1 MFRFNTESKT
11 QLTTNYEAI
20 RISLASPDKIRSWSH
35 GEVTKPETINYRTF
49 KPERDGLFCARIF
62 GPVSDWECLC
72 GKYKRMKHRGV
83 ICDKCGVEVTQSKV
97 RRERL
102 GHIELASP
110 CSHVWFFKGLPSR
123 IGHLLDITLRD
134 LEKILY
140 FETYIVIDPGDVTDL
155 KEKDLLTDERYRE
168 LSREYPNQFV
178 AKMGA
183 EAIKELLMKIDINEL
198 VDDLR
203 QKMRDE
209 TSQQKKLKFSKRLKV
224 ANSFARSGNNPE
236 WMILDVLPV
245 IPPEL
250 RPLVPL
256 DGGRFATSDLN
267 DLYRRVI
274 NRNNRLKKLIELRA
288 PEVIVRNE
296 KRMLQEAVDA
306 LFDNG
311 RRGRVLRGA
320 NNRPL
325 KSLSGTLKGKQGR
338 FRQNLLGKRVDY
350 SGRSVIVVGPELKL
364 HQCGLP
370 KKMALELFKPFI
382 YHKLEKEQHAATIK
396 QAREMVER
404 QEDIVW
410 EILDSVIQEHPVLLN
425 RAPTLHRL
433 GIQAFEPVLV
443 EGKAIKIHPLVCT
456 AFNADF
462 DGDQMAV
469 HIPLSPEAQ
478 IEASVLMLAS
488 KNLRS
493 PASGQPITVPSQDI
507 VLGCYYLTLA
517 RDEMKG
523 EGKAF
528 NSIEDVLLALDAE
541 VIETQSKIK
550 LRWRG
555 DLIDLTVEHNQQDV
569 IRATVRENIDQV
581 IETTAGRVILNERL
595 TRDGLPFVNGTLKK
609 KGLQSLVS
617 FSQLRLGD
625 DATVALLDDLKA
637 MGFLYATKSGMSI
650 GIDDMVTPASKRDII
665 EEARKEVD
673 KLQKQYEE
681 ATMTNME
688 RENKVT
694 AIWSEVTDRVAGA
707 MFDAM
712 KKREKERKELNPILV
727 MADSGARGSDAQI
740 RQLAGMRGLMA
751 KPSGEIIETPIV
763 ANFREGLNVLQ
774 YFISTHGAR
783 KGLADTA
790 LKTADSGYLTRRL
803 VDVAQDVIVSEED
816 CGTLK
821 GVWAEAIIRNGEEVE
836 SLRDRIVGCTSL
848 DDIVDPVDGTTI
860 VEANKEIDED
870 LAGAVQLSG
879 LQKVRIRSPLTCES
893 RRGICVKCYGRNL
906 ATGETV
912 EIGEAV
918 GVIAAQS
925 IGEPGTQLTMR
936 TFHVGGTARLE
947 QETKHTAA
955 MDGTVKFIGDWN
967 IIKNRKKE
975 MISMRRQPSELGL
988 LDDRG
993 REVARYK
1000 IVYGAQLHVKD
1011 GQKVKEDDVLAT
1023 WDPFTFAILTESTG
1037 TVKFQDLKEGRTVE
1051 QEIDKVTGQIRLVVK
1066 DSDEKN
1072 QPRLE
1077 IKSGNKTLKTYQMP
1091 IRANLQVTD
1100 GQEVEAGD
1108 IIAKIPRETTKTKD
1122 IVGGLPRVVELFE
1135 ARKPSE
1141 TAVMSEIDGTVT
1153 IGTISKGKRKVII
1166 TGEDGA
1172 EREYDIPRGTHINVQ
1187 DGDHVKAGDPLMD
1200 GPLNPHDIL
1209 RVLGTEALQTYLVS
1223 EIQEV
1228 YRLQGVNIND
1238 KHIEVIVRQ
1247 MLRWVKIKEV
1257 GDTDFLMEEQV
1268 DRFRYEAENRRV
1280 AEEGGKTAVGEPLL
1294 LGITKASLS
1303 TDSFISAASF
1313 QETTRVLTEAA
1324 ISGRVDYLRG
1334 LKENVIM
1341 GRLIP
1346 AGTGMKYY
1354 RNVKVDRDP
1363 TENRKVEDEFDELAN
1378 IRGGLDLPNFGQIPG
1393 VEDPDMASGMDDEE
1407 ISEDSLDLEGTE
1419 EFDIDEAMKIEL
1431 DDDEL

>member
-1 MFRFNTESKT
+1 MFRFNNDNKT

-62 GPVSDWECLC
+62 GPVADWECLC

-140 FETYIVIDPGDVTDL
+140 FETYIVVDPGDVPEL
-155 KEKDLLTDERYRE
+155 KEKELLNDERFRE
-168 LSREYPNQFV
+168 LSRDHPNGFV

-183 EAIKELLMKIDINEL
+183 EAIKDLLQTIDVQEL
-198 VDDLR
+198 VDELR
-203 QKMRDE
+203 VKMKEE
-209 TSQQKKLKFSKRLKV
+209 TSQQKKLKYSKRLKV
-224 ANSFARSGNNPE
+224 ASSFLRSGNKPE
-236 WMILDVLPV
+236 WMILDVIPV

-382 YHKLEKEQHAATIK
+382 YNKLERDAHAATIK

-404 QEDIVW
+404 QEPIVW
-410 EILDSVIQEHPVLLN
+410 DILEDVISEHPVLLN

-488 KNLRS
+488 NNLLS
-493 PASGQPITVPSQDI
+493 PASGQPIAVPSQDI

-523 EGKAF
+523 ENKAF
-528 NSIEDVLLALDAE
+528 ASIDDVLLALDAGL
-541 VIETQSKIK
+541 VETQTKIRLK
-550 LRWRG
+550 WKG
-555 DLIDLTVEHNQQDV
+555 DLADLTTEHNNQD
-569 IRATVRENIDQV
+569 IMRATVRENVDQV

-595 TRDGLPFVNGTLKK
+595 TRDGLPYINGVLKK
-609 KGLQSLVS
+609 KGLQSLVT
-617 FSQLRLGD
+617 FCHLKLGHE
-625 DATVALLDDLKA
+625 ATVVMLDDLKA
-637 MGFLYATKSGMSI
+637 MGFLYATRAGVSI
-650 GIDDMVTPASKRDII
+650 GIDDMVTPPSKKGII
-665 EEARKEVD
+665 EKALKEVE
-673 KLQKQYEE
+673 KLRKQYEE
-681 ATMTNME
+681 ATMTDLE
-688 RENKVT
+688 RTNKVT
-694 AIWSEVTDRVAGA
+694 AIWSDVTDHVAKEMFKA
-707 MFDAM
+707 MHT
-712 KKREKERKELNPILV
+712 REQERKELNPILV
-727 MADSGARGSDAQI
+727 MADSGARGSEAQI

-751 KPSGEIIETPIV
+751 KPSGEIIENPIL
-763 ANFREGLNVLQ
+763 ANFREGLDVLQ

-816 CGTLK
+816 CGTVK

-836 SLRDRIVGCTSL
+836 SLRDRIVGTTSL
-848 DDIVDPVDGTTI
+848 DDIIDPVDGTVI
-860 VEANKEIDED
+860 VKSNVEIDED
-870 LAGAVQLSG
+870 LGAAVQLSG
-879 LQKVRIRSPLTCES
+879 LQKVRVRSALTCES
-893 RRGICVKCYGRNL
+893 RRGVC
-906 ATGETV
+906 
-912 EIGEAV
+912 
-918 GVIAAQS
+918 
-925 IGEPGTQLTMR
+925 
-936 TFHVGGTARLE
+936 
-947 QETKHTAA
+947 
-955 MDGTVKFIGDWN
+955 
-967 IIKNRKKE
+967 
-975 MISMRRQPSELGL
+975 
-988 LDDRG
+988 
-993 REVARYK
+993 
-1000 IVYGAQLHVKD
+1000 
-1011 GQKVKEDDVLAT
+1011 
-1023 WDPFTFAILTESTG
+1023 
-1037 TVKFQDLKEGRTVE
+1037 
-1051 QEIDKVTGQIRLVVK
+1051 
-1066 DSDEKN
+1066 
-1072 QPRLE
+1072 
-1077 IKSGNKTLKTYQMP
+1077 
-1091 IRANLQVTD
+1091 
-1100 GQEVEAGD
+1100 
-1108 IIAKIPRETTKTKD
+1108 
-1122 IVGGLPRVVELFE
+1122 
-1135 ARKPSE
+1135 
-1141 TAVMSEIDGTVT
+1141 
-1153 IGTISKGKRKVII
+1153 
-1166 TGEDGA
+1166 
-1172 EREYDIPRGTHINVQ
+1172 
-1187 DGDHVKAGDPLMD
+1187 
-1200 GPLNPHDIL
+1200 
-1209 RVLGTEALQTYLVS
+1209 
-1223 EIQEV
+1223 
-1228 YRLQGVNIND
+1228 
-1238 KHIEVIVRQ
+1238 
-1247 MLRWVKIKEV
+1247 
-1257 GDTDFLMEEQV
+1257 
-1268 DRFRYEAENRRV
+1268 
-1280 AEEGGKTAVGEPLL
+1280 
-1294 LGITKASLS
+1294 
-1303 TDSFISAASF
+1303 
-1313 QETTRVLTEAA
+1313 
-1324 ISGRVDYLRG
+1324 
-1334 LKENVIM
+1334 
-1341 GRLIP
+1341 
-1346 AGTGMKYY
+1346 
-1354 RNVKVDRDP
+1354 
-1363 TENRKVEDEFDELAN
+1363 
-1378 IRGGLDLPNFGQIPG
+1378 
-1393 VEDPDMASGMDDEE
+1393 
-1407 ISEDSLDLEGTE
+1407 
-1419 EFDIDEAMKIEL
+1419 
-1431 DDDEL
+1431 